1 MGYNTIFEIGFRSFP
16 WLQLLQP
23 VLFVLLGTALFR
35 FGKRKQINQ
44 VVGIIMAAFAAIFVS
59 IAAINLIPKFIEIR
73 HSYKRGNSSIVEGVV
88 ENFHAA
94 PELGAAEESFS
105 VRGVNFS
112 YNALGATSCFRNAPF
127 HKGPIRTG
135 IAVRIFYHDGCIQR
149 VDIQR

>member
-1 MGYNTIFEIGFRSFP
+1 MGYKTIFEIGFRSFP

-112 YNALGATSCFRNAPF
+112 YNALGATWCFRNAPF